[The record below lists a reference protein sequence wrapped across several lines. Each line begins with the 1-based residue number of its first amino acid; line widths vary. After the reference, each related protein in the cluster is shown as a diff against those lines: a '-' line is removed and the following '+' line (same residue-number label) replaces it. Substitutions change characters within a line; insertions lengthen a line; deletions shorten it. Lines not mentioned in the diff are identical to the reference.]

1 MSQSKNY
8 FNLVIIL
15 IIFLFSFAIIFPKYC
30 NKALD
35 YLDLGL
41 PHIPEKTFNLGLDL
55 EGGSHLVYG
64 ANLKDVPVKERE
76 DRMQGLR
83 DIIERRIRT
92 RGSYG
97 LGVTEP
103 EVRTQKMK
111 DSYRLIIELPGIKDV
126 KQAIKEIGKTPYL
139 EFKQERT
146 QQEREE
152 IINNKLAEEPENI
165 QIEVVCSSPEF
176 LTQFINLYQEDPCFE
191 STNLTGQY
199 LEKAIL
205 EFDQTTL
212 EPQVSLE
219 FDKEG
224 ADIFGELT
232 SKNIDRVLGIY
243 VDGSPISLPVVREAI
258 SGGKAQITGSF
269 NIEEAKELAGN
280 LNAGAL
286 TVHIDLI
293 SQTTVGPTLGAVSL
307 KRSLRAGIFGFIAV
321 ILFIII
327 FYRVSGLLAALAL
340 IVYAGVLLSLFKLI
354 PVTLTLAAIGGVILS
369 VGMAVDANV
378 LIFERMKEERKKGGT
393 FSKSLEISFSRAWPS
408 IRDSNITTL
417 IVALVMFSFGTSFVK
432 AFAVSLSMGIM
443 VSLFSALFVTRSFL
457 KIFIKTKIGE
467 IKRLWG

>member
-1 MSQSKNY
+1 
-8 FNLVIIL
+8 
-15 IIFLFSFAIIFPKYC
+15 
-30 NKALD
+30 
-35 YLDLGL
+35 
-41 PHIPEKTFNLGLDL
+41 
-55 EGGSHLVYG
+55 
-64 ANLKDVPVKERE
+64 
-76 DRMQGLR
+76 
-83 DIIERRIRT
+83 
-92 RGSYG
+92 
-97 LGVTEP
+97 
-103 EVRTQKMK
+103 MK